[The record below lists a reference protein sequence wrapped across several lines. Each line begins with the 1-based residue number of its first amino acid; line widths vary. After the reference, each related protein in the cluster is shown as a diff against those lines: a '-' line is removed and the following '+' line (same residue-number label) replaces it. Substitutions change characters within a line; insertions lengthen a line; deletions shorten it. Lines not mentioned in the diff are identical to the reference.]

1 MEEKILEILAEVC
14 EDDVV
19 KEDLDISL
27 FDNDLLDSLSFVE
40 LLVEFE
46 EKLNIV
52 VSPSEVTREDMDT
65 PNKIIN
71 EYKANILL
79 GKIRFATGTANIDI
93 PTPYQP
99 IWVIPTSNDD
109 KYEPFFQMTYGIILS
124 YYYQFLTQY
133 IPVFLQIYLI

>member
-19 KEDLDISL
+19 KEDLDIYL

-71 EYKANILL
+71 LL
-79 GKIRFATGTANIDI
+79 KTR
-93 PTPYQP
+93 
-99 IWVIPTSNDD
+99 S
-109 KYEPFFQMTYGIILS
+109 
-124 YYYQFLTQY
+124 
-133 IPVFLQIYLI
+133 

>member
-19 KEDLDISL
+19 KEDLDTSL

-71 EYKANILL
+71 LL
-79 GKIRFATGTANIDI
+79 KTR
-93 PTPYQP
+93 
-99 IWVIPTSNDD
+99 S
-109 KYEPFFQMTYGIILS
+109 
-124 YYYQFLTQY
+124 
-133 IPVFLQIYLI
+133 

>member
-19 KEDLDISL
+19 EEDLDISL

-71 EYKANILL
+71 LL
-79 GKIRFATGTANIDI
+79 KTR
-93 PTPYQP
+93 
-99 IWVIPTSNDD
+99 S
-109 KYEPFFQMTYGIILS
+109 
-124 YYYQFLTQY
+124 
-133 IPVFLQIYLI
+133 

>member
-27 FDNDLLDSLSFVE
+27 FDNELLESLSFVE

-71 EYKANILL
+71 LL
-79 GKIRFATGTANIDI
+79 KTR
-93 PTPYQP
+93 
-99 IWVIPTSNDD
+99 S
-109 KYEPFFQMTYGIILS
+109 
-124 YYYQFLTQY
+124 
-133 IPVFLQIYLI
+133 

>member
-52 VSPSEVTREDMDT
+52 VSPSEVTREDVDT

-71 EYKANILL
+71 LL
-79 GKIRFATGTANIDI
+79 KTR
-93 PTPYQP
+93 
-99 IWVIPTSNDD
+99 S
-109 KYEPFFQMTYGIILS
+109 
-124 YYYQFLTQY
+124 
-133 IPVFLQIYLI
+133 

>member
-71 EYKANILL
+71 LL
-79 GKIRFATGTANIDI
+79 KT
-93 PTPYQP
+93 
-99 IWVIPTSNDD
+99 WS
-109 KYEPFFQMTYGIILS
+109 
-124 YYYQFLTQY
+124 
-133 IPVFLQIYLI
+133 

>member
-71 EYKANILL
+71 LL
-79 GKIRFATGTANIDI
+79 KTR
-93 PTPYQP
+93 
-99 IWVIPTSNDD
+99 S
-109 KYEPFFQMTYGIILS
+109 
-124 YYYQFLTQY
+124 
-133 IPVFLQIYLI
+133 

>member
-52 VSPSEVTREDMDT
+52 ISPSEVTREDMDT

-71 EYKANILL
+71 LL
-79 GKIRFATGTANIDI
+79 KTR
-93 PTPYQP
+93 
-99 IWVIPTSNDD
+99 S
-109 KYEPFFQMTYGIILS
+109 
-124 YYYQFLTQY
+124 
-133 IPVFLQIYLI
+133 

>member
-19 KEDLDISL
+19 KEDLDISF

-71 EYKANILL
+71 LL
-79 GKIRFATGTANIDI
+79 KTR
-93 PTPYQP
+93 
-99 IWVIPTSNDD
+99 S
-109 KYEPFFQMTYGIILS
+109 
-124 YYYQFLTQY
+124 
-133 IPVFLQIYLI
+133 

>member
-52 VSPSEVTREDMDT
+52 VSPSEVTGEDMDT

-71 EYKANILL
+71 LL
-79 GKIRFATGTANIDI
+79 KTR
-93 PTPYQP
+93 
-99 IWVIPTSNDD
+99 S
-109 KYEPFFQMTYGIILS
+109 
-124 YYYQFLTQY
+124 
-133 IPVFLQIYLI
+133 

>member
-1 MEEKILEILAEVC
+1 MEETILEILAEVC

-71 EYKANILL
+71 LL
-79 GKIRFATGTANIDI
+79 KTR
-93 PTPYQP
+93 
-99 IWVIPTSNDD
+99 S
-109 KYEPFFQMTYGIILS
+109 
-124 YYYQFLTQY
+124 
-133 IPVFLQIYLI
+133 